1 MKIFIDIGHPA
12 HVHVFKNFIKEMEK
26 KGHRI
31 FVTARDK
38 EVTKNLL
45 EAYQIPYIHVGSAKP
60 GKLNLMLEWINRD
73 IKIYKIAKK
82 ENPDILIGVL
92 SPTMVHAAKILG
104 KKSIVFT
111 DSEPESIKFP
121 ILDIITLPFVDS
133 ILTLTSV
140 QHNYGKKEVRINSYK
155 ELAYL
160 HPKWFT
166 PNPHVLKKAGL
177 SEKDKYIIIRFIG
190 WAAYHDVGRGGFDI
204 EHQRLLIRKLVP
216 HARVFI
222 SSENPLPEE
231 FEEYRIPIKPEE
243 MHDFLCFASLLV
255 SDSQTMTTEAAVLG
269 TPAIRCNSFVGK
281 RDMGNF
287 IELENKYGLIFN
299 FDSVEKA
306 IDKAVE
312 LITWTDCKKIWACK
326 REKLLQDKTDFSS
339 FLIQYVEINYKPK

>member
-1 MKIFIDIGHPA
+1 MKIFFDIGHPA

-26 KGHRI
+26 KGHTI

-45 EAYQIPYIHVGSAKP
+45 EANQIPFTHVGTAKP

-82 ENPDILIGVL
+82 VNPDILIGVL

-111 DSEPESIKFP
+111 DSEPEAIKIP
-121 ILDIITLPFVDS
+121 ILDWITLPFVDS
-133 ILTLTSV
+133 ILTLNSV
-140 QHNYGKKEVRINSYK
+140 QHNYGKNEVRINSYK

-166 PNPHVLKKAGL
+166 PNPQVLKRVGL
-177 SEKDKYIIIRFIG
+177 SHNDKYILLRFIG

-204 EHQRLLIRKLVP
+204 KHQRLLIRKLIP

-243 MHDFLCFASLLV
+243 MHDFLYYASLLV

-269 TPAIRCNSFVGK
+269 TPAIRCNSFVGNC
-281 RDMGNF
+281 DMGNF

-312 LITWTDCKKIWACK
+312 LITWTDCKKIWADK
-326 REKLLQDKTDFSS
+326 REKLIQDKIDFTS
-339 FLIQYVEINYKPK
+339 FLIQFVEEKMRE